1 MANPR
6 FSRFS
11 SGLTSFAFIG
21 ASLTSPIIH
30 AADPVASAVTP
41 PETRVP
47 TVQNSNTAST
57 IPDPSAAKPLLHAD
71 PAPVEHVS
79 TAAAVATA
87 HEVVAATP
95 AAHVNQTSTPLAPPP
110 KLGFW
115 SRVHNVVFFWRKP
128 IVAESDGT
136 VPAEPTISVKVYGAP
151 DELET
156 NLKETLQQVRV
167 SELIDFQDDLA
178 RFRTM
183 AQDAAQAVG
192 YYNAGFKFRRLSDD
206 TIAIDVNPGAPVLVT
221 SQKITITGDAKTDR
235 SFIRLQNKPDI
246 NIGDVLNHAD
256 YEKTKNKILNL
267 ALDHGYFKGRYL
279 VHDVKVTLPSKT
291 ADINLAYDSGVRYHF
306 GEITY
311 KNSNVSDKLPLKPS
325 VLALLQPFKA
335 GQPYDAGQLA
345 KLSRNLLDTR
355 YFNNVQVEAPT
366 PDPTDDDVKPPAQGA
381 EAVAVTA
388 SDSAAVV
395 NPASTPA
402 FGTDT
407 PQNLSTSPEGISAT
421 DSTATPKPAESS
433 TTLDSTTNKSP
444 SGLLSASSPDE
455 MPLPAHAPPS
465 IPVTI
470 TLNADQPNSAE
481 VGLGFGTDT
490 GPRIRTQ
497 YRRALVNDSGDSFDA
512 NAEVSKIQHT
522 FDVRYNKPIKS
533 PLEDVVSVFG
543 GYEDQKLSQSNSLNV
558 DIKTMSVGLEHT
570 VKPKGD
576 WQRTYSIRY
585 RLDRVQNDPLPTVD
599 PALLPS
605 PFNINGLATKQQS
618 LLAGFGLNKITSRG
632 GANPTSGF
640 RQFYQIEVGNK
651 TALSDA
657 DMIIVQAGF
666 RALQTFYEKHQIVL
680 SADLGTIITPDF
692 SKVPYS
698 LRFFAGGDQSIR
710 GFDYKSLSTLV
721 NGYEIGGQNLAVG
734 SVEYNYMF
742 QPKWRGAVFL
752 DAGNAFDARFTDP
765 VKMGAGFGVR
775 WASPVGPVRIDI
787 AAGISERSP
796 PIRLVFYIGA
806 PL

>member
-11 SGLTSFAFIG
+11 SGLTSFVFIG
-21 ASLTSPIIH
+21 ASLTSPILY
-30 AADPVASAVTP
+30 AADTVTSSSAPATP
-41 PETRVP
+41 
-47 TVQNSNTAST
+47 A
-57 IPDPSAAKPLLHAD
+57 PDPTGAKPLLHVD
-71 PAPVEHVS
+71 PNPMPVSAAAAAS
-79 TAAAVATA
+79 TAKVIVAT
-87 HEVVAATP
+87 TP
-95 AAHVNQTSTPLAPPP
+95 ASKVNTTPTPLPPP

-151 DELET
+151 DVLET
-156 NLKETLQQVRV
+156 NLKETLQQIRV
-167 SELIDFQDDLA
+167 SEMIDFQDDLA

-192 YYNAGFKFRRLSDD
+192 YYNASFKFRRLSDN
-206 TIAIDVNPGAPVLVT
+206 TIAVDVNPGEPVRVT
-221 SQKITITGDAKTDR
+221 SQKITISGEAKTDR

-246 NIGDVLNHAD
+246 NIGDVLNHGE
-256 YEKTKNKILNL
+256 YEKTKSKILNL
-267 ALDHGYFKGRYL
+267 ALDHGYFKGHYL
-279 VHDVKVTLPSKT
+279 VHDVKVTLPPKT
-291 ADINLAYDSGVRYHF
+291 ADITLAYDSGVRYRF

-311 KNSNVSDKLPLKPS
+311 KNSNGSSKLPLKPS
-325 VLALLQPFKA
+325 VLALLQPFKE

-345 KLSRNLLDTR
+345 KLSRNLQDTR
-355 YFNNVQVEAPT
+355 YFNNVQVDAPT
-366 PDPTDDDVKPPAQGA
+366 PDPSEDEVKQPAQGA
-381 EAVAVTA
+381 
-388 SDSAAVV
+388 DAAVV
-395 NPASTPA
+395 APDGSVSASSTVQATSSTDPQQSPSATSEAVTTTTSTPVA
-402 FGTDT
+402 SPAET
-407 PQNLSTSPEGISAT
+407 STS
-421 DSTATPKPAESS
+421 
-433 TTLDSTTNKSP
+433 LDASTNKSP

-455 MPLPAHAPPS
+455 LPAPSKAAPS
-465 IPVTI
+465 IPVVV

-512 NAEVSKIQHT
+512 NAEISKIQHT

-533 PLEDVVSVFG
+533 PLEDVVSLFG
-543 GYEDQKLSQSNSLNV
+543 GYEDQKLSQSNSLTV
-558 DIKTMSVGLEHT
+558 DTKTLTVGIEHT

-576 WQRTYSIRY
+576 WQRTYSVRY
-585 RLDRVQNDPLPTVD
+585 RLDRVQNNPLPDVD
-599 PALLPS
+599 PALLPL
-605 PFNINGLATKQQS
+605 PFNVEGVATKQQS

-651 TALSDA
+651 AAMSDA

-666 RALQTFYEKHQIVL
+666 RALQTFYENHQIVL

-692 SKVPYS
+692 SKVPYN

-721 NGYEIGGQNLAVG
+721 NGYEVGGQSLAVG

-742 QPKWRGAVFL
+742 QPKWRGAVFF
-752 DAGNAFDARFTDP
+752 DAGNAFDRRFTDP
-765 VKMGAGFGVR
+765 VKMGAGFGIR
-775 WASPVGPVRIDI
+775 WASPVGPVRVDI